1 MIVYFKTYS
10 ESEEKSTL
18 QGIKDTASE
27 AVNSVMNTVEGIEEK
42 IPKMPETRFRKIVN
56 QYKNWW
62 NRTKSKKEEKMFAL
76 TFKSARQSNGTYK
89 ITFPNYDEGCV
100 KHINLELWGRRYEL
114 PVYFT
119 YDVDKPNEDYIDKH
133 KSDIEK
139 TLEQFL
145 QRSQM
150 LLNGKCKSDLI
161 DMLIYE
167 SEGSVKKIDDIHKY
181 VTPLY
186 IDVNEHGGLLLVY
199 DEYFDGEDRSIQFL
213 DGEYINCDNRGDWF

>member
-1 MIVYFKTYS
+1 MIN
-10 ESEEKSTL
+10 L
-18 QGIKDTASE
+18 
-27 AVNSVMNTVEGIEEK
+27 EEK
-42 IPKMPETRFRKIVN
+42 I
-56 QYKNWW
+56 Y
-62 NRTKSKKEEKMFAL
+62 TKAFEDGINYAVERMFAL

-119 YDVDKPNEDYIDKH
+119 YDVYKPNEDYIDKH
-133 KSDIEK
+133 KSNMEK

-145 QRSQM
+145 QRSQK

-181 VTPLY
+181 VTPLF